1 MYTRLEYHYLS
12 KGQFIMRCGTECFI
26 VTIEQDDAHITKE
39 LSARSQIDARKIVK
53 KHYGDGVNIKSVR
66 RKQTHG

>member
-1 MYTRLEYHYLS
+1 
-12 KGQFIMRCGTECFI
+12 MRCGTECFI

-39 LSARSQIDARKIVK
+39 LRARSHVDARKMVK
-53 KHYGDGVNIKSVR
+53 KYYGDNVNIKSVR